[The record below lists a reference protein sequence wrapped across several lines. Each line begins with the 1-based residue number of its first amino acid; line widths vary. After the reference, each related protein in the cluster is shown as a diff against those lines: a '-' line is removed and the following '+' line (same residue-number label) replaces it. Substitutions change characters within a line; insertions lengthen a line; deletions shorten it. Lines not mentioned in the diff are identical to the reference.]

1 MSAQAVSLERGE
13 RMGGARAPQ
22 AVTPSRRASAL
33 IAARGSGR
41 FARWHFGAPSEAE
54 SDENWLLSYLD
65 LFTLLLAMLVVML
78 GLSRMSKPP
87 SATDEPVAQTMQ
99 VPLAAM
105 VASAASTPAPATT
118 ALHTALPPVPDT
130 LTPGGNWAPVPDIDR
145 PGPVV
150 WVKDAHT
157 PNATVAPTAAPAA
170 EHQGAPLVSVDAPV
184 APLVATPPP
193 ADPEPPSL
201 QALGLD
207 TLGSSVDVIVNEKT
221 ISLRISSELLF
232 PSGQAALGPAGS
244 KVIKSIADALQ
255 HNAYEISVEGHSDAI
270 SIQNKQFASN
280 WELSSGRASSVL
292 RELIN
297 DGISSERLRAV
308 GYAHTR
314 PLASNDSADG
324 RAANRRVELILAIA
338 PGQAAPG
345 GLPVR

>member
-1 MSAQAVSLERGE
+1 MSAQAASLDRAERT
-13 RMGGARAPQ
+13 GGGRTAQ
-22 AVTPSRRASAL
+22 AVTSSRRASTL

-87 SATDEPVAQTMQ
+87 SASDEPVAQTMQ
-99 VPLAAM
+99 VPLSAM
-105 VASAASTPAPATT
+105 VASAAGTSAPATT

-157 PNATVAPTAAPAA
+157 PNATVAATASTA
-170 EHQGAPLVSVDAPV
+170 EHQGAPLVSVNDPV

-207 TLGSSVDVIVNEKT
+207 ALGSSVDVIVNEKT

-232 PSGQAALGPAGS
+232 PSGQATLGPAGTT
-244 KVIKSIADALQ
+244 VIKSIAEALR
-255 HNAYEISVEGHSDAI
+255 HNPYEVSVEGHSDSI
-270 SIQNKQFASN
+270 TIQNKQFASN

-297 DGISSERLRAV
+297 DGISSDRLRAV